1 DNNGVFTITATPAD
15 VLVISYIGFQTVEI
29 AVGPDTELSVVLKE
43 DITDLG
49 AVTLNAGY
57 YTVSERERTGS
68 ISRIT
73 SKDIELQPVVS
84 PLQALQGRMPGVEVS
99 QINGMPG
106 ANPVIQIRGRNSL
119 RDDGNLPLYIV
130 DGVPISAAEVNAFGL
145 YAISGVDPLSNLN
158 PANIA
163 SIEVLKDADATSIY
177 GSRGANGVIL
187 ITTKKGSVG
196 KTRLNLNVYSGVGAV
211 SKKLDMLHTE
221 EYLQMR
227 QEAFSNEDREPS
239 ESSAPDLLLWDQNR
253 YTDWQEE
260 LLGKTAFIS
269 DVQASFSGGSQNT
282 SFLFGLGHHSESMV
296 FPGDFG

>member
-1 DNNGVFTITATPAD
+1 MKNNFINKVRTLLIGILILTIDLLAYSAWGMPNKLNYLTHSPLSGEAFQHQVKGKVVDTNGMPIPGVHVLIKNTQQGTFTDNNGVFTITATPDD
-15 VLVISYIGFQTVEI
+15 VLVIGYIGFQTVEI
-29 AVGPDTELSVVLKE
+29 AVGPDAELSVVLKE

-49 AVTLNAGY
+49 AVTVNAGY

-145 YAISGVDPLSNLN
+145 YAISGVDPLS
-158 PANIA
+158 
-163 SIEVLKDADATSIY
+163 
-177 GSRGANGVIL
+177 
-187 ITTKKGSVG
+187 
-196 KTRLNLNVYSGVGAV
+196 
-211 SKKLDMLHTE
+211 
-221 EYLQMR
+221 
-227 QEAFSNEDREPS
+227 
-239 ESSAPDLLLWDQNR
+239 
-253 YTDWQEE
+253 
-260 LLGKTAFIS
+260 
-269 DVQASFSGGSQNT
+269 
-282 SFLFGLGHHSESMV
+282 
-296 FPGDFG
+296 